1 MYTYLIK
8 HSLIFNFTSMA
19 SYEEHIPEQQ
29 LISFNHDDI
38 QSNSVVKTSDTKSTG
53 FSSDENKTPAKD
65 LTNPTEEEI
74 LSTKLSDI
82 SIPKKSSQLPCNA
95 DGTREN
101 TTKTGVTVEEKHS
114 TSFKVFQYVGPD
126 PIDWVIKFDP
136 SFAITEIILIN
147 STKALFFNTL
157 KLMLIDIEQ
166 RTVLGEYNM
175 EEYCFSDVQYVDD
188 DRVLFR
194 DLMEN
199 KVVQFD
205 LKTKTSHNLI
215 DVNYDS
221 NDTFRHKING
231 YMVRKSGDIILFV
244 TKKENRA
251 LLSRYVSYIQL
262 YIINGSF
269 VREKKCQ
276 QDDKNVIGDVVA
288 TVESINGNVC
298 VIAEKGTDAN
308 SKYVVV
314 LDSNFELKF
323 CYEGNTLDGSTFLPT
338 SIATSSNN
346 NIFVLHRI
354 SEIEVIDE
362 RGKFL
367 GYIPTNSILPDGQP
381 CRIAINSD
389 NKAWVVTTYGKIVCL
404 QLGC

>member
-1 MYTYLIK
+1 
-8 HSLIFNFTSMA
+8 MA
-19 SYEEHIPEQQ
+19 SYKEHSENTPELQ
-29 LISFNHDDI
+29 LISFNDDD
-38 QSNSVVKTSDTKSTG
+38 SKSVVKTSDTKPTG
-53 FSSDENKTPAKD
+53 FNADENKTPFQE
-65 LTNPTEEEI
+65 LTNPTDEKI

-82 SIPKKSSQLPCNA
+82 FIANKSSQLPCDA
-95 DGTREN
+95 DGTKEN
-101 TTKTGVTVEEKHS
+101 STKTGVTVEEKHS
-114 TSFKVFQYVGPD
+114 SSFEVFQYVGPD

-136 SFAITEIILIN
+136 TFAITEIILVN
-147 STKALFFNTL
+147 STKALIFNTL
-157 KLMLIDIEQ
+157 KLMLIDIEKQ
-166 RTVLGEYNM
+166 SVLVEYNM
-175 EEYCFSDVQYVDD
+175 EEYCFSDVQYVND

-215 DVNYDS
+215 DVNYDT
-221 NDTFRHKING
+221 NNTFRHKING

-244 TKKENRA
+244 TKKETRA

-262 YIINGSF
+262 YTIIGSF
-269 VREKKCQ
+269 VREHKCQ
-276 QDDKNVIGDVVA
+276 QDDENVIGDVVA
-288 TVESINGNVC
+288 TVESKNGNIC

-314 LDSNFELKF
+314 LDSNFELKI

-346 NIFVLHRI
+346 NICVLHRI

-362 RGKFL
+362 RGKFI
-367 GYIPTNSILPDGQP
+367 GYIPTKSILPDGQP